1 MDKLISWILGAVLA
15 ALSVMLVFI
24 IGAAVYMT
32 TSDDYTCEKTGRQVL
47 VMLPAGK
54 IMVPIMQDETVCRRV
69 ENDSTGHH

>member
-1 MDKLISWILGAVLA
+1 MDKLITWIFGAVIA
-15 ALSVMLVFI
+15 ALSVLLAFM

-54 IMVPIMQDETVCRRV
+54 VMVPIMQDETICKRI
-69 ENDSTGHH
+69 EK